1 MKLDRY
7 IEIEKQHRH
16 IINMLHK
23 YVDEIKESIGQEDYW
38 YIYERNMTAIEGAI
52 LKVFHTKGQG
62 KEHLDVIT
70 HLVGIYVWIS
80 EEGYETEIEFL
91 FE

>member
-1 MKLDRY
+1 MKLIKY
-7 IEIEKQHRH
+7 IEIENQHRH
-16 IINMLHK
+16 IIKMLDR
-23 YVDEIKESIGQEDYW
+23 YVCEIKGSIGQEDYW

-62 KEHLDVIT
+62 QEHIDVIA
-70 HLVGIYVWIS
+70 HQVGLYVWIS